1 MDLFNSF
8 FSELLNKYGLY
19 TTIGVIVMLYVLR
32 DLWTRHVIR
41 LFGRKKV
48 NLKDHPAFKKFDMM
62 IEHTLVNDFHCDCPI
77 RKALYRD
84 ILIERVKCFK
94 KRLLEFVD
102 TDLNSKDEYPTGYD
116 FYLKVVSVIDEAN
129 IESKKNL
136 IADGVPEFVL
146 DRLEGH
152 RLQLRRIL
160 DDMLKVACYSEYPYT
175 TNVDRM
181 HDILSYIIV
190 FCKDYMN
197 MLEEELASYNGDI
210 KNLEYKGVACK
221 DCEVCIHDEY
231 VKKMR
236 ASLSK

>member
-32 DLWTRHVIR
+32 DLWTRHGSR

-48 NLKDHPAFKKFDMM
+48 HLKDHPAFKKFDMM

-84 ILIERVKCFK
+84 IQRERTKCFK

-129 IESKKNL
+129 IQSKKNL
-136 IADGVPEFVL
+136 IADGVPEFML
-146 DRLEGH
+146 DRHEGH
-152 RLQLRRIL
+152 TIQLRQNF
-160 DDMLKVACYSEYPYT
+160 DDM
-175 TNVDRM
+175 
-181 HDILSYIIV
+181 
-190 FCKDYMN
+190 
-197 MLEEELASYNGDI
+197 I
-210 KNLEYKGVACK
+210 KA
-221 DCEVCIHDEY
+221 
-231 VKKMR
+231 
-236 ASLSK
+236 ATQ